1 MLQQVIWIQLSTACR
16 REGQT
21 GAENLRLVQ
30 ECGAGRVSLALFT
43 RKEAYLLSPDVG
55 AELPVLSV
63 LGVLLGAG
71 LLGALLSLALS
82 DFGMEFDAGA
92 EFLWA

>member
-1 MLQQVIWIQLSTACR
+1 M
-16 REGQT
+16 
-21 GAENLRLVQ
+21 
-30 ECGAGRVSLALFT
+30 
-43 RKEAYLLSPDVG
+43 LSPDVG